1 MFDPER
7 QQRERRDL
15 ANALRDMRKSAGLSG
30 ERLAARCA
38 MSQSKI
44 SRIECGK
51 ILPSVTDVERIL
63 SALNVGQDEAKQF
76 LDLARTA
83 NVHFRSVRVL
93 AEIGLWRGQQE
104 LSALVASS
112 TQLRHF
118 CPAAPSGMLQTR
130 EYAAAILTPT
140 VRGRPA
146 RNVPRAVEARIE
158 RQRALYDGSRTF
170 TFVTTEQAIR
180 WNQAPAEVMA
190 AQARHMAGLTELPNV
205 TIAVVPNNTLMNEVL
220 MNSFVVYDE
229 RFVMCELFSGSVIL
243 RDPQEVAYHVSI
255 LDHFLERALVGQ
267 EASDLL
273 RQIANEF

>member
-15 ANALRDMRKSAGLSG
+15 ADALRDMRRAAGLSG

-44 SRIECGK
+44 SRIERGK

-63 SALNVGQDEAKQF
+63 SALGVDPKETQQF

-83 NVHFRSVRVL
+83 NVHYRSIRAL
-93 AEIGLWRGQQE
+93 AEIGLWRGQNE

-112 TQLRHF
+112 TQVRYF
-118 CPAAPSGMLQTR
+118 CPAAPSGMMQTP

-146 RNVPRAVEARIE
+146 RNVERAVEARIE
-158 RQRALYDGSRTF
+158 RQTALYDASRSF
-170 TFVTTEQAIR
+170 TFVTTEQAVR

-190 AQARHMAGLTELPNV
+190 AQARHMADLAELPNV
-205 TIAVVPNNTLMNEVL
+205 TIAVVPNDAQMNAVPL
-220 MNSFVVYDE
+220 SSFVVYDE

-243 RDPQEVAYHVSI
+243 RDPQEVAYHVNV
-255 LDHFLERALVGQ
+255 LEHFQERARVNQ
-267 EASDLL
+267 EAATFL
-273 RQIANEF
+273 RQMANES